1 METLVAT
8 RALSQ
13 ISILTKTWLSE
24 TAFISDEIKF
34 LKKLVNHQTIF
45 LSNENY
51 LSMLIEMRKEL
62 TAIEKEVHEVKENI
76 KRQCHLIYDVLADK
90 KTQTTTVQNN
100 HVALEEQV
108 ASLTRRFRSM
118 KTTVLKNAA
127 KILELRQDIE
137 ID

>member
-62 TAIEKEVHEVKENI
+62 AAIEKEVHEVKENI

>member
-76 KRQCHLIYDVLADK
+76 KKQCHLIYDVLADK

-137 ID
+137 MD